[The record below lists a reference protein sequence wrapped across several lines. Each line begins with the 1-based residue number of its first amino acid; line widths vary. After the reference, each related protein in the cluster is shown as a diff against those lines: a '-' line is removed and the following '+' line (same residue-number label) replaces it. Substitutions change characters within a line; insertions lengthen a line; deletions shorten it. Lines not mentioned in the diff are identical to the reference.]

1 MFDDLFGEVEGA
13 LSGIVES
20 DIFQIGIRVLVV
32 YIVLIWLASAFWAYR
47 DMRLRSA
54 SAITPYVAAAAIIVF
69 TPIFF
74 LFGLLLYRIVR
85 PKETIAEVN
94 ERALA
99 EEAMLAEV
107 ASHSHCANCS
117 RPVHEDWII
126 CPTCRNRL
134 RRVCPN
140 CEHLIEL
147 DWTLCAWC
155 GKDFERAEAPG
166 TAAWMPSAR
175 PAPRPQQAAVRM
187 PPPPAPA
194 PARPVP
200 PAAANTAAPGAT
212 AAGATAAGA
221 SASGASSSTPTPP
234 TQAQGTQASTQQ
246 SPAPRS
252 SKATAS
258 TPSASS
264 TQAPSGAQPSSGA
277 QPTSRI

>member
-1 MFDDLFGEVEGA
+1 MFDDLFGELDA
-13 LSGIVES
+13 TISGFVES
-20 DIFQIGIRVLVV
+20 EIFQLGIRVLVA

-69 TPIFF
+69 TPVFF

-94 ERALA
+94 ERTLA

-107 ASHSHCANCS
+107 ASHAHCANCA
-117 RPVHEDWII
+117 RPVHEEWII

-140 CEHLIEL
+140 CERLIEL

-166 TAAWMPSAR
+166 LTAYMPSAR
-175 PAPRPQQAAVRM
+175 PAPRPQPQAPVRM
-187 PPPPAPA
+187 PPPPPAPSRPAPRPGAPSASSVAPA
-194 PARPVP
+194 SSP
-200 PAAANTAAPGAT
+200 TSPG
-212 AAGATAAGA
+212 
-221 SASGASSSTPTPP
+221 
-234 TQAQGTQASTQQ
+234 
-246 SPAPRS
+246 PAPRS
-252 SKATAS
+252 SGASATS
-258 TPSASS
+258 SASS
-264 TQAPSGAQPSSGA
+264 STLGSPASPGSKQPSTGAQSLSGF
-277 QPTSRI
+277 

>member
-1 MFDDLFGEVEGA
+1 MFEDLFGEVDAA
-13 LSGIVES
+13 LSGFIES
-20 DIFQIGIRVLVV
+20 DAFQIGIRVLVA

-94 ERALA
+94 ERTLA

-117 RPVHEDWII
+117 RPVHEEWII

-166 TAAWMPSAR
+166 LTAYMPSAR
-175 PAPRPQQAAVRM
+175 PAPRPQQTPVRM
-187 PPPPAPA
+187 PPPLPSSGPRRTSTTAA
-194 PARPVP
+194 PVP
-200 PAAANTAAPGAT
+200 PTQPQSAPV
-212 AAGATAAGA
+212 
-221 SASGASSSTPTPP
+221 
-234 TQAQGTQASTQQ
+234 AQVGSQSP

-252 SKATAS
+252 SGASPTA
-258 TPSASS
+258 
-264 TQAPSGAQPSSGA
+264 APSGSGAAGSGELAAAPAKPTVQPSSGL
-277 QPTSRI
+277 PTTGI

>member
-1 MFDDLFGEVEGA
+1 MFDDQIADLNEA
-13 LSGIVES
+13 LSGFIES
-20 DIFQIGIRVLVV
+20 DIFQLGIRVLVA

-54 SAITPYVAAAAIIVF
+54 SAFTPYVAAAAIIVF

-94 ERALA
+94 ERMLA
-99 EEAMLAEV
+99 EEAILAEI
-107 ASHSHCANCS
+107 ASHSQCANCS

-166 TAAWMPSAR
+166 IAYMPAAR
-175 PAPRPQQAAVRM
+175 PAPRPQPALRV
-187 PPPPAPA
+187 PPPPVPGVPA
-194 PARPVP
+194 TR
-200 PAAANTAAPGAT
+200 PAASSTASAPLPPSKPQAAPL
-212 AAGATAAGA
+212 A
-221 SASGASSSTPTPP
+221 SQPP
-234 TQAQGTQASTQQ
+234 K
-246 SPAPRS
+246 PAPRS
-252 SKATAS
+252 SGTPAS
-258 TPSASS
+258 SPSSSASS
-264 TQAPSGAQPSSGA
+264 SSQASGQAQAASGPSISG
-277 QPTSRI
+277 I

>member
-1 MFDDLFGEVEGA
+1 MFDDLFGEVDSA
-13 LSGIVES
+13 LSGFIES
-20 DIFQIGIRVLVV
+20 DIFQIGMRVLVA

-54 SAITPYVAAAAIIVF
+54 SAITPFVAAAAIIVF

-74 LFGLLLYRIVR
+74 LFGLLIYRIVR

-99 EEAMLAEV
+99 EETMLAEV
-107 ASHSHCANCS
+107 ASHSQCANCS

-155 GKDFERAEAPG
+155 GKDFERAETAG
-166 TAAWMPSAR
+166 TAAFMPSAR
-175 PAPRPQQAAVRM
+175 PAPRISQGAAPPRPM
-187 PPPPAPA
+187 PPPQA
-194 PARPVP
+194 ARPVP
-200 PAAANTAAPGAT
+200 PPP
-212 AAGATAAGA
+212 A
-221 SASGASSSTPTPP
+221 SASGPKDGAKGNPTPP
-234 TQAQGTQASTQQ
+234 AQPQQA
-246 SPAPRS
+246 PAPRS
-252 SKATAS
+252 SQGAS
-258 TPSASS
+258 PNPGSPPPPAGGKS
-264 TQAPSGAQPSSGA
+264 SSGA
-277 QPTSRI
+277 QPTSGI

>member
-1 MFDDLFGEVEGA
+1 MFEDLFGELETSLTGF
-13 LSGIVES
+13 VES
-20 DIFQIGIRVLVV
+20 QVFQIGVRVLVI

-54 SAITPYVAAAAIIVF
+54 SAITPYIAAATIIVF

-74 LFGLLLYRIVR
+74 LFGILVYRIVR

-126 CPTCRNRL
+126 CPSCRNRL

-155 GKDFERAEAPG
+155 GKDFERADSPG
-166 TAAWMPSAR
+166 TTPAFMPSAR
-175 PAPRPQQAAVRM
+175 PAPRLQSSTQRPPAPQPQGPARPL
-187 PPPPAPA
+187 PPPSTRSSNEGTQPNPKPPAQPQGASGTPTPPAPA
-194 PARPVP
+194 PRSS
-200 PAAANTAAPGAT
+200 
-212 AAGATAAGA
+212 GA
-221 SASGASSSTPTPP
+221 SASSASS
-234 TQAQGTQASTQQ
+234 ASTQ
-246 SPAPRS
+246 S
-252 SKATAS
+252 SG
-258 TPSASS
+258 
-264 TQAPSGAQPSSGA
+264 PSGTARASGGTPA
-277 QPTSRI
+277 SGTSPTTGI

>member
-1 MFDDLFGEVEGA
+1 VFDDQLTAFNEAINGF
-13 LSGIVES
+13 VES
-20 DIFQIGIRVLVV
+20 DIFQLGIRVVV
-32 YIVLIWLASAFWAYR
+32 AYVVLIWLASAFWAYR

-54 SAITPYVAAAAIIVF
+54 SAFTPYVAAAAIIVF

-94 ERALA
+94 ERMLSEEAILA
-99 EEAMLAEV
+99 EI
-107 ASHSHCANCS
+107 ASHSQCANCS

-166 TAAWMPSAR
+166 IAYMPSAR
-175 PAPRPQQAAVRM
+175 PALPRPQPALRV
-187 PPPPAPA
+187 PPPGAPA
-194 PARPVP
+194 QPTARSSASSSTAPVP
-200 PAAANTAAPGAT
+200 PTMPQSAPLPAQPASSRSAT
-212 AAGATAAGA
+212 PSGSAQAGG
-221 SASGASSSTPTPP
+221 SASSSSGSQAGASSST
-234 TQAQGTQASTQQ
+234 ST
-246 SPAPRS
+246 
-252 SKATAS
+252 
-258 TPSASS
+258 
-264 TQAPSGAQPSSGA
+264 SG
-277 QPTSRI
+277 I

>member
-1 MFDDLFGEVEGA
+1 MFDDLFGEANAAV
-13 LSGIVES
+13 SGFIES
-20 DIFQIGIRVLVV
+20 DIFQIGIRVLVA
-32 YIVLIWLASAFWAYR
+32 YFVLIWLASAFWAYR

-54 SAITPYVAAAAIIVF
+54 SAITPYIAAAAIIVF

-94 ERALA
+94 ERTLA

-107 ASHSHCANCS
+107 ASHTHCANCS
-117 RPVHEDWII
+117 RPVHEEWII

-166 TAAWMPSAR
+166 LTAYMPSAR
-175 PAPRPQQAAVRM
+175 PAPRPQQTAVRI
-187 PPPPAPA
+187 PPPVPSGSAPRTA
-194 PARPVP
+194 TAPVP
-200 PAAANTAAPGAT
+200 PTQPQGAQ
-212 AAGATAAGA
+212 AVQAGNQ
-221 SASGASSSTPTPP
+221 PP
-234 TQAQGTQASTQQ
+234 

-252 SKATAS
+252 SGA
-258 TPSASS
+258 ASS
-264 TQAPSGAQPSSGA
+264 AQALPGSQSTGSQATSSPATSSAPPLGSPATSSAQRSSGVP
-277 QPTSRI
+277 PTGI

>member
-1 MFDDLFGEVEGA
+1 MFDDLFGELDA
-13 LSGIVES
+13 TLSGFIES
-20 DIFQIGIRVLVV
+20 DFFQIGIRVLVI
-32 YIVLIWLASAFWAYR
+32 YILLIWLASAFWAYR
-47 DMRLRSA
+47 DMRLRTT
-54 SAITPYVAAAAIIVF
+54 SAIAPYVAAATIIVF

-99 EEAMLAEV
+99 EEAILAEV
-107 ASHSHCANCS
+107 ATHSQCANCS

-166 TAAWMPSAR
+166 TAYMPQAR
-175 PAPRPQQAAVRM
+175 PTPRLTQPAQRV

-194 PARPVP
+194 R
-200 PAAANTAAPGAT
+200 APQPSTG
-212 AAGATAAGA
+212 
-221 SASGASSSTPTPP
+221 SSTPTPTP
-234 TQAQGTQASTQQ
+234 TPPSQPQRGAAAPQRPGSASP

-252 SKATAS
+252 SQAATA
-258 TPSASS
+258 ASPA
-264 TQAPSGAQPSSGA
+264 TAPSGAGAQPSSGA
-277 QPTSRI
+277 QASTGI

>member
-1 MFDDLFGEVEGA
+1 VFDDQINAFNESLTGF
-13 LSGIVES
+13 VES
-20 DIFQIGIRVLVV
+20 DVFQLGIRVLVA

-54 SAITPYVAAAAIIVF
+54 SAFTPYVAAAAIIVF

-94 ERALA
+94 ERMLA
-99 EEAMLAEV
+99 EEAILAEI
-107 ASHSHCANCS
+107 AAHTQCANCS

-166 TAAWMPSAR
+166 IAYMPAAR
-175 PAPRPQQAAVRM
+175 PAPRPQ
-187 PPPPAPA
+187 PAM
-194 PARPVP
+194 RVP
-200 PAAANTAAPGAT
+200 PAAPAVPATRPAPVG
-212 AAGATAAGA
+212 
-221 SASGASSSTPTPP
+221 GASSPVPP
-234 TQAQGTQASTQQ
+234 SKPQSAPVASQAPK
-246 SPAPRS
+246 PAPRS
-252 SKATAS
+252 SANSTSSQAGSATSSSQATGQAQATS
-258 TPSASS
+258 GPSI
-264 TQAPSGAQPSSGA
+264 SG
-277 QPTSRI
+277 I

>member
-1 MFDDLFGEVEGA
+1 MFEDLFAEVDAA
-13 LSGIVES
+13 LSGFVES
-20 DIFQIGIRVLVV
+20 DVFQVGIRVLVA

-54 SAITPYVAAAAIIVF
+54 SAFTPYVAAAAIIVF

-74 LFGLLLYRIVR
+74 LFGLLIYRIVR

-94 ERALA
+94 ERTLA
-99 EEAMLAEV
+99 EEAMLAEI
-107 ASHSHCANCS
+107 ASHTHCANCS

-166 TAAWMPSAR
+166 LAAYMPSAR
-175 PAPRPQQAAVRM
+175 PASRAPQSTVWMPPVAPLAPPAPTPISARSAGSPGPAVGSTAPLPPTRSQASPVGGQAT
-187 PPPPAPA
+187 PPPP
-194 PARPVP
+194 RSSG
-200 PAAANTAAPGAT
+200 AAPTGA
-212 AAGATAAGA
+212 
-221 SASGASSSTPTPP
+221 
-234 TQAQGTQASTQQ
+234 
-246 SPAPRS
+246 
-252 SKATAS
+252 
-258 TPSASS
+258 
-264 TQAPSGAQPSSGA
+264 PSSGA
-277 QPTSRI
+277 SVTGI

>member
-1 MFDDLFGEVEGA
+1 MFDDQLTAFNEAINGF
-13 LSGIVES
+13 VES
-20 DIFQIGIRVLVV
+20 DLFQLGIRVVV
-32 YIVLIWLASAFWAYR
+32 AYVVLIWLASAFWAYR

-54 SAITPYVAAAAIIVF
+54 SAFTPYVAAAAIIVF

-94 ERALA
+94 ERMLSEEAILA
-99 EEAMLAEV
+99 EI
-107 ASHSHCANCS
+107 ASHSQCANCS

-166 TAAWMPSAR
+166 IAYMPSAR
-175 PAPRPQQAAVRM
+175 PALPRPQPALRV
-187 PPPPAPA
+187 PPPSAPGQPA
-194 PARPVP
+194 ARSSASASSPVP
-200 PAAANTAAPGAT
+200 PTMPQSAPLPAQPASRGASPSSS
-212 AAGATAAGA
+212 GQAGA
-221 SASGASSSTPTPP
+221 SASGGSAGGSQAAGQASSST
-234 TQAQGTQASTQQ
+234 ST
-246 SPAPRS
+246 
-252 SKATAS
+252 
-258 TPSASS
+258 
-264 TQAPSGAQPSSGA
+264 SG
-277 QPTSRI
+277 I

>member
-1 MFDDLFGEVEGA
+1 VFDDQITAFNESI
-13 LSGIVES
+13 SGFVES
-20 DIFQIGIRVLVV
+20 DVFQLGIRVIVA

-54 SAITPYVAAAAIIVF
+54 SAFTPYVAAAAIIVF

-94 ERALA
+94 ERMLA
-99 EEAMLAEV
+99 EEAILAEI
-107 ASHSHCANCS
+107 ASHSQCANCS

-166 TAAWMPSAR
+166 IAYMPAAR
-175 PAPRPQQAAVRM
+175 PAPRPQPALRV
-187 PPPPAPA
+187 PPPAA
-194 PARPVP
+194 PAVPATRPSTASSTSAAVP
-200 PAAANTAAPGAT
+200 PSKPQAAPL
-212 AAGATAAGA
+212 A
-221 SASGASSSTPTPP
+221 SQPP
-234 TQAQGTQASTQQ
+234 K
-246 SPAPRS
+246 PAPRS
-252 SKATAS
+252 SGTAG
-258 TPSASS
+258 SS
-264 TQAPSGAQPSSGA
+264 SQSPNPSSSQATSQA
-277 QPTSRI
+277 QATSGPSISGI

>member
-1 MFDDLFGEVEGA
+1 VFDDQLTAFNEAINGF
-13 LSGIVES
+13 VES
-20 DIFQIGIRVLVV
+20 DIFQLGIRVVV
-32 YIVLIWLASAFWAYR
+32 AYVVLIWLASAFWAYR

-54 SAITPYVAAAAIIVF
+54 SAFTPYVAAAAIIIF

-94 ERALA
+94 ERMLSEEAILA
-99 EEAMLAEV
+99 EI
-107 ASHSHCANCS
+107 ASHSQCANCS

-166 TAAWMPSAR
+166 IAYMPSAR
-175 PAPRPQQAAVRM
+175 PALPRPQPALRV
-187 PPPPAPA
+187 PPPGAPA
-194 PARPVP
+194 
-200 PAAANTAAPGAT
+200 
-212 AAGATAAGA
+212 
-221 SASGASSSTPTPP
+221 
-234 TQAQGTQASTQQ
+234 Q
-246 SPAPRS
+246 PAPRS
-252 SKATAS
+252 SGSGSTAPVPP
-258 TPSASS
+258 TMP
-264 TQAPSGAQPSSGA
+264 QSGPLPAQPSTSRGA
-277 QPTSRI
+277 GSSNSAPGGPTSGSQTAGPASSSTSISGI

>member
-1 MFDDLFGEVEGA
+1 VFDDQIADFNEA
-13 LSGIVES
+13 LNGFIES
-20 DIFQIGIRVLVV
+20 DIFQLGIRIVIA

-54 SAITPYVAAAAIIVF
+54 SAFTPYLAAAAIIVF

-74 LFGLLLYRIVR
+74 LFGLLIYRIVR

-94 ERALA
+94 ERMLA
-99 EEAMLAEV
+99 EEAILAEI
-107 ASHSHCANCS
+107 ASHSQCANCS

-166 TAAWMPSAR
+166 IAYMPAAR
-175 PAPRPQQAAVRM
+175 PAPRPQPALRV
-187 PPPPAPA
+187 PPPT
-194 PARPVP
+194 PV
-200 PAAANTAAPGAT
+200 TRQ
-212 AAGATAAGA
+212 AGT
-221 SASGASSSTPTPP
+221 SSTSAPTPP
-234 TQAQGTQASTQQ
+234 TKPQSAPTASQPPK
-246 SPAPRS
+246 PAPRS
-252 SKATAS
+252 SANAL
-258 TPSASS
+258 SS
-264 TQAPSGAQPSSGA
+264 
-277 QPTSRI
+277 QPTSTSAGSQATSQAQATSGPSISGI

>member
-1 MFDDLFGEVEGA
+1 MFEDLFGEVDTA
-13 LSGIVES
+13 LSGFIES
-20 DIFQIGIRVLVV
+20 DVFQIGIRVLVA
-32 YIVLIWLASAFWAYR
+32 YFMLIWLASAFWAYR

-69 TPIFF
+69 TPLFF

-94 ERALA
+94 ERTLA

-117 RPVHEDWII
+117 RPVHEEWII

-166 TAAWMPSAR
+166 LTAYMPSAR
-175 PAPRPQQAAVRM
+175 PAPRAQQAAVRM
-187 PPPPAPA
+187 PPPVASGSPRRTGAATTPA
-194 PARPVP
+194 PVP
-200 PAAANTAAPGAT
+200 PTQPQTA
-212 AAGATAAGA
+212 
-221 SASGASSSTPTPP
+221 
-234 TQAQGTQASTQQ
+234 QASVHPP

-252 SKATAS
+252 SGA
-258 TPSASS
+258 ASS
-264 TQAPSGAQPSSGA
+264 TQASSGAQASGSVPSSGAQHTPSAQSTPSAQPSSGA
-277 QPTSRI
+277 PATGI

>member
-1 MFDDLFGEVEGA
+1 VFDDQLTAFNEAINGF
-13 LSGIVES
+13 VES
-20 DIFQIGIRVLVV
+20 DIFQLGIRVVV
-32 YIVLIWLASAFWAYR
+32 AYIVLIWLASAFWAYR

-54 SAITPYVAAAAIIVF
+54 SAFTPYVAAAAIIIF

-94 ERALA
+94 ERMLSEEAILA
-99 EEAMLAEV
+99 EI
-107 ASHSHCANCS
+107 ASHSQCANCS

-166 TAAWMPSAR
+166 IAYMPSAR
-175 PAPRPQQAAVRM
+175 PALPRPQPALRV
-187 PPPPAPA
+187 PPPGAPA
-194 PARPVP
+194 QPAARSSASTSATPVP
-200 PAAANTAAPGAT
+200 PTMPQSASQPAT
-212 AAGATAAGA
+212 RGGTPSGSAQGGA
-221 SASGASSSTPTPP
+221 SAGGSSSGSPSTGASSST
-234 TQAQGTQASTQQ
+234 SI
-246 SPAPRS
+246 
-252 SKATAS
+252 
-258 TPSASS
+258 
-264 TQAPSGAQPSSGA
+264 SG
-277 QPTSRI
+277 I